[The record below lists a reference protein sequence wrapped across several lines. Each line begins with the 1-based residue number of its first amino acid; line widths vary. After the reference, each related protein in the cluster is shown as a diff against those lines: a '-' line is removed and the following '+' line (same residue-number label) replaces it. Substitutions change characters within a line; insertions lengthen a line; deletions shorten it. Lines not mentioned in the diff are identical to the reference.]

1 MTKTRPV
8 NPLSPVQ
15 PTTIK
20 CQGFV
25 IELHS
30 GDAYGRIF
38 REIIRMLG
46 RAPMLAAAETLD
58 EPITASPYFGVLAA
72 TFEPNP
78 RQDAIA
84 KGTPRE
90 PCPLRRIR
98 EMEPCSSWIPTV
110 EIWR

>member
-1 MTKTRPV
+1 MTKNRPV

-38 REIIRMLG
+38 REIIRMPG

-78 RQDAIA
+78 RQDAVA

-90 PCPLRRIR
+90 PCRLRRISK
-98 EMEPCSSWIPTV
+98 MEPCSSWIPTV